1 MSDYLS
7 HAPDDY
13 ERPGPHPD
21 AASIAAVGQLRML
34 TRLVILSLAAIL
46 LAALVLVGVAVT
58 KAVAHDVYRDFYSG
72 GAPGVGRW
80 CCSGNLE
87 GTAGDCSPAEYRV
100 LRDGTAV
107 MWPKQWPGQAIMVP
121 AHRILWMSVPG
132 GEMFEAHWCGVK
144 KRPGVD
150 YDQSDD
156 PDPVFSTI
164 CAAIRPGGV

>member
-1 MSDYLS
+1 MNVKRNQ
-7 HAPDDY
+7 H
-13 ERPGPHPD
+13 RR
-21 AASIAAVGQLRML
+21 V
-34 TRLVILSLAAIL
+34 L
-46 LAALVLVGVAVT
+46 LAEKFLLITGTLLLGFAVLLIFAAGPAR
-58 KAVAHDVYRDFYSG
+58 AHDVYRDFYSG

-107 MWPKQWPGQAIMVP
+107 MWPKQWPGHAIMVP
-121 AHRILWMSVPG
+121 AHRVLWMSVPG

-144 KRPGVD
+144 KTPGVT
-150 YDQSDD
+150 YDIAED
-156 PDPVFSTI
+156 PDPVFATI